1 MFRAAIAMLL
11 MGLPLAAMA
20 QEDDPGLAKFSID
33 GVTLIYDTETTV
45 EGDEAEITYEDID
58 RLRALLR
65 ENEGIK
71 VLELNSTGGG
81 VFASEEMARI
91 VIDFGLDTVVSG
103 ACVSSCVNVFL
114 AGKSRRMMLG
124 SKIGFHRR
132 SWSPAAVKDY
142 YEAQRE
148 TYGWATPYDF
158 ASWIYEDTQAETYKH
173 LAYMLSRGVDPT
185 FAIRTKSV
193 PNDDEWY
200 PSRLELF
207 QAGVLTE

>member
-1 MFRAAIAMLL
+1 MFRAAIASLL
-11 MGLPLAAMA
+11 MGLPVGALAQQDA
-20 QEDDPGLAKFSID
+20 PGWAKFSIE

-45 EGDEAEITYEDID
+45 EGDEAEITYDDID

-65 ENEGIK
+65 ENDGIK

-142 YEAQRE
+142 YESQRE
-148 TYGWATPYDF
+148 SYGWVTPYDF
-158 ASWIYEDTQAETYKH
+158 ASWVYEDTQAETYKH
-173 LAYMLSRGVDPT
+173 LAYMLSRGVDPA

-200 PSRLELF
+200 PSRLELL
-207 QAGVLTE
+207 QAGVLTD

>member
-1 MFRAAIAMLL
+1 MLRAAIAALL
-11 MGLPLAAMA
+11 TALPLAAVA
-20 QEDDPGLAKFSID
+20 QQDDAGLAKFSVD

-45 EGDEAEITYEDID
+45 EGEEAEITYEDID

-65 ENEGIK
+65 DNDGIK

-103 ACVSSCVNVFL
+103 SCVSSCVNVFL
-114 AGKSRRMMLG
+114 AGTSRRMLLG

-132 SWSPAAVKDY
+132 QWSAAAIEDY
-142 YEAQRE
+142 YESQRE
-148 TYGWATPYDF
+148 SRGWDTPYEF
-158 ASWIYEDTQAETYKH
+158 ASWVYEDTQAETYKH
-173 LAYMLSRGVDPT
+173 LAYMISRGVDPA
-185 FAIRTKSV
+185 FAIRTKAVS
-193 PNDDEWY
+193 NDDEWY